1 MMEFKIQFLLEG
13 EWKVVSPS
21 FIEGKW
27 RNGSSII
34 EDYSLTKCI
43 IANLRKEHP
52 ECKYRIIGREVHP
65 WCEINEGE
73 VKHVKACT
81 CED

>member
-1 MMEFKIQFLLEG
+1 MMEFRIQFLLEG
-13 EWKVVSPS
+13 EWEVVSPS

-34 EDYSLTKCI
+34 EDYSIAKCI

-52 ECKYRIIGREVHP
+52 ECKYRIVGREVHP
-65 WCEINEGE
+65 WCEINE
-73 VKHVKACT
+73 
-81 CED
+81 D